1 MTMSTVDNFD
11 LYEYEERQRA
21 WAEAR
26 RPHCDNCHEPIW
38 DEYAYRICDLLI
50 CEACMESA
58 REYIEED

>member
-1 MTMSTVDNFD
+1 MTMPIADNFD

-26 RPHCDNCHEPIW
+26 RPHCTECGDAIW
-38 DEYAYRICDLLI
+38 EDYAYRIGDSLI